1 MTMTDDNDEFGTARD
16 LGRTYATVDQLRT
29 APEGTPIRDAKGRHW
44 IRGFNDATEP
54 RWHRRKAPRLIW
66 LGIGVDGDRSPSSEV
81 PLPATQVAAQ
91 DFWPT
96 ALVEGALPAA
106 TIGSIAGGSVGG
118 ALNPVLIGAAAGGQI
133 DSALWDV
140 ADAATRRYWLDLGL
154 TPVPVSVQNSIV
166 DASFRIETKQENR
179 ES

>member
-1 MTMTDDNDEFGTARD
+1 MTDNENEFGTTLD
-16 LGRTYATVDQLRT
+16 LGRIYDTVDQLRT
-29 APEGTPIRDAKGRHW
+29 AREGTSIRDAKGRHW
-44 IRGFNDATEP
+44 IRGFNDTTEH

-66 LGIGVDGDRSPSSEV
+66 VGIGVDGDRCPSSEV

-96 ALVEGALPAA
+96 TLVEGALPAA
-106 TIGSIAGGSVGG
+106 TIGSIAGGCVGG
-118 ALNPVLIGAAAGGQI
+118 AQNPVSIGAAGGGHI
-133 DSALWDV
+133 DSALWDA

-166 DASFRIETKQENR
+166 DASFRIETKQENH